1 MLQQISKLEVED
13 YNLEFEWIIQDLWN
27 FQWMDEDYLVSKT
40 LNFKEANVSSAI
52 KFYPNENTFTFLNG
66 DNFAYGNAHFDIK
79 LGEYDFGSSWKFD
92 YKLRLSSEMM
102 DDFYVEED
110 GSYKFPFSIS
120 YTVGHYDEDFSN
132 SELDIDYEN
141 NVSSGGS
148 ENEEFVMVDEKKN
161 ESVVDSEVT
170 SSVFED
176 PKMVVENSAFV
187 SELTDVESIEII
199 DDKHPDFL
207 PSTSSRH
214 SDEEDLNASH
224 ETSVVAARKLSDISR
239 ETVRNILSN
248 QYDISDILIDN
259 YKTFSIDERTRI
271 AKCLSKSSKIHNF
284 FDILTCAEFWQ
295 CSLLKEFVVKDLLN
309 KLDCKELLSSN
320 GWKDLKSNAALYAEI
335 VEIISNGFLHKDFS
349 SPIVFFL

>member
-1 MLQQISKLEVED
+1 MLQQISKLKVDD
-13 YNLEFEWIIQDLWN
+13 YDLEFEWIIQDLWN

-92 YKLRLSSEMM
+92 FKLRLSSEMM
-102 DDFYVEED
+102 DEFYVEED
-110 GSYKFPFSIS
+110 ESYKFPFKIS
-120 YTVGHYDEDFSN
+120 YTVGHYDEDGSN
-132 SELDIDYEN
+132 SEFDIDYER
-141 NVSSGGS
+141 NVSSEGS

-170 SSVFED
+170 SSVYED
-176 PKMVVENSAFV
+176 PGMVVENSAFV

-199 DDKHPDFL
+199 DDKHPDFR
-207 PSTSSRH
+207 PSTSSRN
-214 SDEEDLNASH
+214 SDEGDLNATN
-224 ETSVVAARKLSDISR
+224 ETSVVSARKLCEKSR
-239 ETVRNILSN
+239 ETVRYLLSN
-248 QYDISDILIDN
+248 QAGIGDILINN
-259 YKTFSIDERTRI
+259 YKKFSNDEKTGI
-271 AKCLSKSSKIHNF
+271 AKCLSTSSTILNF

-295 CSLLKEFVVKDLLN
+295 CGLLKEFVVKDLLI
-309 KLDCKELLSSN
+309 KLDCKELLTSD

-335 VEIISNGFLHKDFS
+335 VEIISTGFLHKDFS
-349 SPIVFFL
+349 SAIVFFL